1 MKLPSPARSSPMPP
15 AVAAALRAEEVA
27 GGRLLS
33 YARFAVLA
41 GLTVVTLALQ
51 PAPYAYYNLAP
62 IALIALV
69 GLIPLVLPGAGERR
83 RLPYMT
89 FALDVLLVTLW
100 MWAFNPIVW
109 VGLVPEMLFAW
120 GVVTFYFLLIA
131 LAALSYDP
139 KLPLWTG
146 ALSALAVLVIFSV
159 IATRDGAIDAMMVM
173 LNAGDLP
180 PNYLQFPKADLFFFA
195 AIPRILEA
203 AVLLLA
209 ASVIAVAV
217 QRSRRLVVREAEA
230 ARGRANLARYFSPT
244 IVDDLLTTDAP
255 LGPVRTQPVAV
266 LFADLVGF
274 TRVAESRSPDAVIA
288 LLRGFHRRMEDAVFG
303 HGGTLDKFLGDGLM
317 ATFGTPRAGLKDTI
331 NALACLRAMLAA
343 VDLWNAE
350 RAAAGDDTPLR
361 LSIGVHFGN
370 VVLGDIGSERQ
381 LEFAVIGDVVN
392 VASRLEELTRAM
404 NVRAVVSEPFVDA
417 LYQQAGAETD
427 ALLVGFATHPP
438 QTLRGRNEPLA
449 VRTLA

>member
-1 MKLPSPARSSPMPP
+1 MTLHKTGPRAPLPP
-15 AVAAALRAEEVA
+15 AVAAALRAEEIA
-27 GGRLLS
+27 GQRLLG
-33 YARFAVLA
+33 YMRLAVLA
-41 GLTVVTLALQ
+41 GLTIVTVTLQ
-51 PAPYAYYNLAP
+51 PAPYAYYNLGP

-69 GLIPLVLPGAGERR
+69 GLVPFFARR
-83 RLPYMT
+83 TKHRHGLPYLL
-89 FALDVLLVTLW
+89 FALDVALVTLW
-100 MWAFNPIVW
+100 MWAFNPLIW
-109 VGLVPEMLFAW
+109 EGLVPEMLFAW
-120 GVVTFYFLLIA
+120 GVVTFYFLLIV

-146 ALSALAVLVIFSV
+146 ALSAAAVLIVFAV
-159 IATRDGAIDAMMVM
+159 IAARAGAIDAMMLM
-173 LNAGDLP
+173 LNAGKLP
-180 PNYLQFPKADLFFFA
+180 PDYDQFSSADHLLFA

-209 ASVIAVAV
+209 ASVVAVAV

-244 IVDDLLTTDAP
+244 IVDDLLATDAP
-255 LGPVRTQPVAV
+255 LGAVRTQPVAV

-274 TRVAESRSPDAVIA
+274 TRIAENRNPDDVIA

-317 ATFGTPRAGLKDTI
+317 ATFGTPKTGLKDTI

-350 RAAAGDDTPLR
+350 RAAAGDDTPLH
-361 LSIGVHFGN
+361 LSIGVHFGT

-404 NVRAVVSEPFVDA
+404 NVRAVVSEAFVEA
-417 LYQQAGAETD
+417 LRRQAGQEAD
-427 ALLVGFATHPP
+427 ALLAGFVLHPP
-438 QTLRGRNEPLA
+438 QALRGRDEPLA
-449 VRTLA
+449 TRTLA